1 MTPRI
6 EVFDPALCCSTGVCG
21 PSVDPALSAFAADVQ
36 WLASQGV
43 QVVRHNLA
51 QEPQAFVTN
60 LVVREL
66 LSLEGERCLPVVLV
80 DGDVLERGAYPRRD
94 TLAHACG
101 LAATSSPAK
110 PKVRLRMAT
119 GGDCTPGSGC
129 C

>member
-36 WLASQGV
+36 WLSAQGV
-43 QVVRHNLA
+43 DVVRHNLA
-51 QEPQAFVTN
+51 QDPQPFVTN
-60 LVVREL
+60 AVVREL

-80 DGDVLERGAYPRRD
+80 DGDVLERGGYPRRE
-94 TLAHACG
+94 TLAQACG
-101 LAATSSPAK
+101 LVASASSAK
-110 PKVRLRMAT
+110 PRVRLRMAA
-119 GGDCTPGSGC
+119 GDCTPGSGC